1 MTCWPSSAS
10 ATARTSQPE
19 QWSQQ
24 PVGPADLLLSALCRG
39 RVLGRGRRLVAHYQP
54 RLQHPRNRVGAPG
67 VEPLLLEP
75 SWYDCCSRHAAAS
88 AADPHTG
95 RYPPRRAVVAKYLVP
110 QCNSDRAYSTGNPP
124 YLIYCCRGLTVT
136 LGGRGWPEGMRQA
149 GELFAARS
157 ASLKPIG
164 TIGQLAGISGCAGL
178 LWVGWRAAQVVT
190 ELSHVERNMVGRRE
204 IR

>member
-1 MTCWPSSAS
+1 MS
-10 ATARTSQPE
+10 RTRSWGRPR
-19 QWSQQ
+19 S
-24 PVGPADLLLSALCRG
+24 CR
-39 RVLGRGRRLVAHYQP
+39 HDQP
-54 RLQHPRNRVGAPG
+54 RPQHPRNRVGAPG

-110 QCNSDRAYSTGNPP
+110 QCNSDRTYSTGNPP

-178 LWVGWRAAQVVT
+178 LWVGWRASAGCHGVVT
-190 ELSHVERNMVGRRE
+190 SGAKHGGTEGDTLRRFLQVGGRGGTCWAG
-204 IR
+204 

>member
-1 MTCWPSSAS
+1 MESAANRSRGPSADGNYVADAFLGAGAGAVVSRTINRGCSTHETAS
-10 ATARTSQPE
+10 VR
-19 QWSQQ
+19 
-24 PVGPADLLLSALCRG
+24 
-39 RVLGRGRRLVAHYQP
+39 
-54 RLQHPRNRVGAPG
+54 PG
-67 VEPLLLEP
+67 VEPLLPEP

-164 TIGQLAGISGCAGL
+164 TMTS
-178 LWVGWRAAQVVT
+178 LWMKFKT
-190 ELSHVERNMVGRRE
+190 C
-204 IR
+204 